1 MKYRILMPLLFLTGC
16 SSWHVHSWFHKK
28 PVPPDPTQLV
38 VTGAP
43 AGSVLLIDGAAA
55 TTDSSIAGRPLL
67 VDVAPGRHTVEVK
80 VRDKITYR
88 EDLYVAP
95 GEKHSMA
102 VLSGSRGD

>member
-1 MKYRILMPLLFLTGC
+1 LKYRYLFPLLFLSGC
-16 SSWHVHSWFHKK
+16 SSWHVQSWFHRK
-28 PVPPDPTQLV
+28 PIPPDPTQLV

-43 AGSVLLIDGAAA
+43 AGASLIIDGAPVNA
-55 TTDSSIAGRPLL
+55 DSSLPGKPML

-80 VRDKITYR
+80 VREKITYR

-95 GEKHSMA
+95 GEKHPMA